1 MIIWITGLSGSGKT
15 TLATAYS
22 NKLRPTIPNLVLLDG
37 DVIRQLYGD
46 DLGYKETDRVLQI
59 KRIQNLAVFLERQ
72 GILVIVAA
80 LYARDDLLQENRNI
94 FEQYFEV
101 YLEADLDLLKT
112 RETKGLYKKAFN
124 GEMQNVVGVDIPWN
138 APRNPDL
145 VFSLSEGK
153 APEQMVEILFDALFK
168 GDE

>member
-1 MIIWITGLSGSGKT
+1 M
-15 TLATAYS
+15 
-22 NKLRPTIPNLVLLDG
+22 
-37 DVIRQLYGD
+37 
-46 DLGYKETDRVLQI
+46 
-59 KRIQNLAVFLERQ
+59 
-72 GILVIVAA
+72 
-80 LYARDDLLQENRNI
+80 
-94 FEQYFEV
+94 
-101 YLEADLDLLKT
+101 
-112 RETKGLYKKAFN
+112 YKKAFN